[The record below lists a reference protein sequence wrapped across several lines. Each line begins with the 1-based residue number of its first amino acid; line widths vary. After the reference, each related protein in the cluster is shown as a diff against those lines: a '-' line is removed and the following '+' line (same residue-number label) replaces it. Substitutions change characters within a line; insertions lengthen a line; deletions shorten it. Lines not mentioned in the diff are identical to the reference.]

1 MDTKSAHDAVA
12 KYYDDTLDLYDDL
25 WGEHIHHGYWDEG
38 DTSVERHAAQQ
49 RTVRELAAFAGVVPG
64 SRVLDAGCGVGGPAI
79 HLAAEL
85 GCTVEGVTLSERQ
98 VGLAT
103 DKAERAGVADRTR
116 FRQLDALATDYPDG
130 SFDAVWALESLEL
143 MADKEA
149 FLAEALRVL
158 RPGGRLAV
166 TTWCVRD
173 GELTPPEAKLL
184 RKIHQHYELPYI
196 LPLSRYRAMVRD
208 LGYQD
213 VCTADWSARVRHTYD
228 TGITG
233 VTPLGE
239 DRTYLLELARRKG
252 VAILRFFASIP
263 LMKEAY
269 ELDVLQYGAIR
280 AVKAPA

>member
-1 MDTKSAHDAVA
+1 MDTRAAHDAVA
-12 KYYDDTLDLYDDL
+12 KYYDDTIDLYDEL

-38 DTSVERHAAQQ
+38 DTAVERHAAQQ
-49 RTVRELAAFAGVVPG
+49 RTVRELAAFAGIPAG
-64 SRVLDAGCGVGGPAI
+64 ASVLDAGCGVGGPAI
-79 HLAAEL
+79 QLAGEL
-85 GCTVEGVTLSERQ
+85 GCTVEGVTLSARQ
-98 VGLAT
+98 VGLA
-103 DKAERAGVADRTR
+103 DHKASHAGVAGRTT

-149 FLAEALRVL
+149 FLAEAHRVL

-173 GELTPPEAKLL
+173 GELTPAETRLL

-196 LPLSRYRAMVRD
+196 LSLPRYEAMCRE

-213 VCTADWSARVRHTYD
+213 VGTADWSARVRHTYD
-228 TGITG
+228 TG
-233 VTPLGE
+233 VTMVRPLGE
-239 DRTYLLELARRKG
+239 DRSYLMDLAREKG

-269 ELDVLQYGAIR
+269 ELDVLRYGAIR
-280 AVKAPA
+280 AVKPA